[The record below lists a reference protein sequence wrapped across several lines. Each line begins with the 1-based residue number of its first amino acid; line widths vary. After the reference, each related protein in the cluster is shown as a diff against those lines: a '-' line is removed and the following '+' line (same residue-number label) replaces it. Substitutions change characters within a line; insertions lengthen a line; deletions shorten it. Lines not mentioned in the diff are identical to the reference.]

1 MSYQFKSVTRIM
13 GAFTGIILM
22 ILSILLLVLSA
33 ASASML
39 RDRKTYIIHMDK
51 SAMPAPFSTHHHW
64 YMSILSSLSSPDG
77 DAPTHLYTYNH
88 VMDGFSGVL
97 SQTHLDK
104 LQKMPGHLAT
114 YLETFGHLHTTHT
127 PKFLGLKKQ
136 AGLWP
141 AAGFGSD
148 VIVGVIDSGVWPESP
163 SFKDD
168 GMPPVPERW
177 RGACEVGVEFNA
189 SHCNR
194 KLIGARS
201 FSKGL
206 KHYGLNISTTFDY
219 DSPRDFLGHGT
230 HTSSTIAG
238 SRVQNANYFGYA
250 EGTAIGVAPMARIAM
265 YKIAFYNN
273 TLKAA
278 AVDVLA
284 GMDQA
289 IADGVD
295 VMSLSLGFP
304 ETTFD
309 ENPIAIGAFAALK
322 KGIFVACSAG
332 NSGPRPYSILNGA
345 PWITTVAAGTVDREF
360 AAYVTLGNE
369 ELSVL
374 GKSVYPE
381 NLFVSRE
388 PIYFGY
394 GNRSKEICEGNSTDP
409 RAVAGKY
416 IFCAFD
422 YKGNITVS
430 QQLEEVRRTRAAG
443 AIISADSRQNL
454 FPDDFDMPFVTV
466 NLNNGELVKKYIIN
480 ADNAT
485 VSIKFQITILGTKP
499 SPQVANFSSRGP
511 SLRSPWILKPDILAP
526 GVDILGAWV
535 PNRPIATIRDLGKLL
550 TEFALKSGTS
560 MSCPHAAGIA
570 ALLKATHREWS
581 SAAIRSAMMTT
592 ADVLDNAYDM
602 ITDIS
607 TGAAGTPLDFGAGHI
622 NPNKAMDPGLVYDI
636 EIQDYLNYL
645 CAMNYTSQQIRV
657 VTGTSDFTCEHGN
670 LDLNYPSFII
680 ILNNSNTA
688 SFTFKRVLTNVADTR
703 STYTAAVKAPVGMTV
718 TLEPA
723 TLSFAGKFSKAEFSL
738 TVNINLGNAFSPKSN
753 FLGNFGYLTWYE
765 VKRKHTVRSPIVAA
779 FANNSRGVTIV
790 ENIA

>member
-718 TLEPA
+718 TVEPA